1 VDTDPLLIAL
11 VVGVFAALLW
21 WPATR
26 SIGRIGVAC
35 AAILVFLMSIPAL
48 PYAVLQTFA
57 NGYRPFSANDMPDA
71 RVIVLLGAGT
81 TTVLGRD
88 QDLQVLTPVAAS
100 RVLEAARVFRLLNR
114 PSLISSGGVRRPSKA
129 NRPSAIGMRDA
140 LVSLGVPAERIIVE
154 SSSTTTRDEAVIV
167 ASMLRTLGVESCVLV
182 TSQSHMPRA
191 QRAFQAQGVR
201 TTPAVAPDYS
211 PNFPDDAGFGRYRPD
226 REGFRLSSALIH
238 EWGGYLY
245 YFWRGWLG

>member
-1 VDTDPLLIAL
+1 VDIDPLLIAL
-11 VVGVFAALLW
+11 VIGVVAALLW

-26 SIGRIGVAC
+26 SVGRVGVAC
-35 AAILVFLMSIPAL
+35 AAIVVFVLSIPAL
-48 PYAVLQTFA
+48 PYAVLQKFA
-57 NGYRPFSANDMPDA
+57 YGYHPFSANDLPGA
-71 RVIVLLGAGT
+71 RVVVLLGAGT

-88 QDLQVLTPVAAS
+88 QDLQILTPVAAS
-100 RVLEAARVFRLLNR
+100 RVLEAARVFRVLDR
-114 PSLISSGGVRRPSKA
+114 PWLISSGGVREPSKT
-129 NRPSAIGMRDA
+129 NRPSAIAMRDA

-182 TSQSHMPRA
+182 TSQSYMPRA
-191 QRAFQAQGVR
+191 QRTFQAEGVR
-201 TTPAVAPDYS
+201 TAAAVAPDYS
-211 PNFPDDAGFGRYRPD
+211 PNFPDDSRFGRFRPD
-226 REGFRLSSALIH
+226 QEGFRLSSALIH